1 MAGNFCY
8 RGSSNDSKR
17 LPILIV
23 AFNFSKWYLVP
34 ASFSQVDCLRKWS
47 PIEVPTEDRNIL
59 DRASE
64 MDGLKKVFS
73 RRIRGKFYRSSFEKR
88 NLT

>member
-23 AFNFSKWYLVP
+23 AFKP
-34 ASFSQVDCLRKWS
+34 ASFSQVDGLRKWS

-64 MDGLKKVFS
+64 MDGLKKYFLVESVGNF
-73 RRIRGKFYRSSFEKR
+73 IALPLK
-88 NLT
+88 NVT

>member
-17 LPILIV
+17 LPLLIV

-64 MDGLKKVFS
+64 MDGLKKCFLVESVGNF
-73 RRIRGKFYRSSFEKR
+73 IALPLK
-88 NLT
+88 NVT